1 MILTDELWWR
11 ILIAT
16 TTHHYRSNQYY
27 HCSAETNCHTESQAI
42 PTLPTSQQ
50 PATSNLTI
58 NSPVRFSIVA
68 VSGYK
73 SVGPRGHEEKNQDSR
88 DYSVNYT
95 EWMQQYMAVLVLS
108 PSTWMTIIDNCGMG
122 CNYTANSIFF
132 DHHWWYV
139 YRLYIVHLG
148 TQNSSYMK
156 SVTAT
161 VTSIPPNSNTLHPLL
176 VMEFPLVMKNDL

>member
-27 HCSAETNCHTESQAI
+27 HCSAETNCHTESQTI

-58 NSPVRFSIVA
+58 NSPVKFSIVWGSQLLPCA
-68 VSGYK
+68 
-73 SVGPRGHEEKNQDSR
+73 NQLDLKTWGKESKVKR
-88 DYSVNYT
+88 LS
-95 EWMQQYMAVLVLS
+95 WKLIQQCMAAIECW
-108 PSTWMTIIDNCGMG
+108 PPTHMFTFHCSTWYNSYPNYNDNHCTSW
-122 CNYTANSIFF
+122 NTE
-132 DHHWWYV
+132 
-139 YRLYIVHLG
+139 L
-148 TQNSSYMK
+148 YMK

-161 VTSIPPNSNTLHPLL
+161 EEVATWLCDFHTSWPTMRKPEWSATRL
-176 VMEFPLVMKNDL
+176 

>member
-27 HCSAETNCHTESQAI
+27 HCSAETNCHTESQTI

-58 NSPVRFSIVA
+58 NSPVRFSSVA

-139 YRLYIVHLG
+139 YRLYIVILEHR
-148 TQNSSYMK
+148 
-156 SVTAT
+156 
-161 VTSIPPNSNTLHPLL
+161 TLHE
-176 VMEFPLVMKNDL
+176 VSYSHCDFHSSKQ